1 MGGSA
6 IYTEFE
12 LYQLWRRFQHDPE
25 AVEILQGF
33 ALCDKETAAD
43 MIARFEIKEAARG
56 LNMAN
61 RGKGL

>member
-6 IYTEFE
+6 MYTEFE
-12 LYQLWRRFQHDPE
+12 LYQLWQRFQNDPE
-25 AVEILQGF
+25 AAQILQDF
-33 ALCDKETAAD
+33 AACDKETAAD

-56 LNMAN
+56 LDMAN